1 MSSNNSTYVYEN
13 LAPGS
18 IRLLEL
24 LPGQKDSTLEC
35 KIITARK
42 GEHLKYEALSYAC
55 GDPTPLHLV
64 KEQLSGALLHIAT
77 NLHDALQ
84 RIRYENETRT
94 LWVDAICI
102 HQSNLDEKGHQVA
115 HMGQIYRYAW
125 RVIVWLPCRKA
136 VPILNDFM
144 DAAKLWTD
152 NYRLNSRMKTSMRR
166 MMFLGIFEL
175 PWSVLPL
182 PLSLSPS
189 LPLSLSPSLPLSLSS
204 LSVKVCHK
212 HGLDLVYD

>member
-42 GEHLKYEALSYAC
+42 GEHPKYEALSYAC

-64 KEQLSGALLHIAT
+64 KEQLSGTLLHIAT

-94 LWVDAICI
+94 LCVDAICI

-115 HMGQIYRYAW
+115 HMGQIYRYAS

-136 VPILNDFM
+136 VKVLTDFV
-144 DAAKLWTD
+144 DAVERWIGQPKITATV
-152 NYRLNSRMKTSMRR
+152 MTCMRR
-166 MMFLGIFEL
+166 VLFLGLFEL
-175 PWSVLPL
+175 PWCVPPFFYSFLVSIL
-182 PLSLSPS
+182 
-189 LPLSLSPSLPLSLSS
+189 
-204 LSVKVCHK
+204 HK
-212 HGLDLVYD
+212 HAQN

>member
-42 GEHLKYEALSYAC
+42 GEHPKYEALSYAC

-64 KEQLSGALLHIAT
+64 KEQLSGTLLHIAT

-115 HMGQIYRYAW
+115 HMGQIYRYAS
-125 RVIVWLPCRKA
+125 RVIPDRLCGRCREVDWTAKNHCNSDDVYEKSSISGTFRTA
-136 VPILNDFM
+136 LVRSSVFLFFSSQYF
-144 DAAKLWTD
+144 AQTCAKL
-152 NYRLNSRMKTSMRR
+152 
-166 MMFLGIFEL
+166 
-175 PWSVLPL
+175 
-182 PLSLSPS
+182 
-189 LPLSLSPSLPLSLSS
+189 
-204 LSVKVCHK
+204 
-212 HGLDLVYD
+212 VYVPTC